1 MNVAPPRL
9 LARLDEAITRER
21 NPLQRACLQAE
32 RAGFLARQGQLA
44 AARVVVSQLK
54 QQFGAQPQAALSAW
68 LALVEGLI
76 DHYDHLGPSARDRML
91 RAHALSA
98 APALTALHALA
109 AAWLAHLEYVGGDMT
124 SMVRHVRDALAGAG
138 AQDHSARSRVTLVVA
153 EAYHHAGRVETAD
166 PWYARSRQ
174 HAQADGDQAHL
185 SALMHNRAWL
195 RASELRAQALFGDTG
210 AQAGLAPALL
220 GAESVAHFDT
230 VIGTASLGAL
240 LPMLRAQICVLAG
253 RYTDAG
259 DLFATHFDAAMH
271 QGLAGQRAP
280 LLADWAWCACQL
292 GQPDAAARDA
302 DAAEAALGA
311 CELDDRALTQARLA
325 QVWAALGQAD
335 RADTLRE
342 HAQRDLAAH
351 RAAQARL
358 AALLD
363 DALAGVEVSG
373 AL

>member
-1 MNVAPPRL
+1 MNPVPRL
-9 LARLDEAITRER
+9 VARLDEAIARER
-21 NPLQRACLQAE
+21 NPLQRASLQAE

-54 QQFGAQPQAALSAW
+54 QQFGSQPQAGLSAW

-76 DHYDHLGPSARDRML
+76 DHYEHLGPSARDRMQ

-98 APALTALHALA
+98 APALGALHALA
-109 AAWLAHLEYVGGDMT
+109 AAWLAHLEYIADDMV
-124 SMVRHVRDALAGAG
+124 SMVRHVREALTSADA
-138 AQDHSARSRVTLVVA
+138 QHHSARSRATLVVA
-153 EAYHHAGRVETAD
+153 GAYHHAGRVDTAD
-166 PWYARSRQ
+166 RWYTRSRQ
-174 HAQADGDQAHL
+174 HAQADGDQAHM

-195 RASELRAQALFGDTG
+195 SASALRMQALFGDSG
-210 AQAGLAPALL
+210 AASGLAPALL
-220 GAESVAHFDT
+220 GAESVGHFDN

-240 LPMLRAQICVLAG
+240 LPMLRAQIFVLAG
-253 RYTDAG
+253 RYSEAS
-259 DLFATHFDAAMH
+259 DLLTAHFDAAMH

-280 LLADWAWCACQL
+280 LLADWAWCAC
-292 GQPDAAARDA
+292 AAGDTTAAERDA

-325 QVWAALGQAD
+325 QVWAALGHAE
-335 RADTLRE
+335 RAGTLRE

-363 DALAGVEVSG
+363 DAFAGIEINS
-373 AL
+373 A

>member
-1 MNVAPPRL
+1 MTLTPRL
-9 LARLDEAITRER
+9 VARLDEAIARER
-21 NPLQRACLQAE
+21 NPLNRACLQAE

-54 QQFGAQPQAALSAW
+54 QQFGSQPQAELSAW

-76 DHYDHLGPSARDRML
+76 DHYDHLGPSARDRMQ

-98 APALTALHALA
+98 APTLAAVHTLA
-109 AAWLAHLEYVGGDMT
+109 AAWLAHLEYIGDDMA
-124 SMVRHVRDALAGAG
+124 SMVRHVREALTGADA
-138 AQDHSARSRVTLVVA
+138 QHHSARSRATLVVA

-166 PWYARSRQ
+166 RWYARSRQ

-195 RASELRAQALFGDTG
+195 SASALRTQALFGDTG
-210 AQAGLAPALL
+210 AVSGLAPALL
-220 GAESVAHFDT
+220 GAESVAHLDT

-240 LPMLRAQICVLAG
+240 LPMLRAQIFVLAG
-253 RYTDAG
+253 RCAEAG
-259 DLFATHFDAAMH
+259 DLLAAHFDAAMH

-280 LLADWAWCACQL
+280 LLADWAWCAWSA
-292 GQPDAAARDA
+292 GDAAAAERDA
-302 DAAEAALGA
+302 DAAQAALGD
-311 CELDDRALTQARLA
+311 CDLDDRALTQARLA

-335 RADTLRE
+335 RAGTARE
-342 HAQRDLAAH
+342 HAQSDLAAH

-358 AALLD
+358 SALLD
-363 DALAGVEVSG
+363 EALTGIEVSS
-373 AL
+373 A